1 MTTNEKNLES
11 TKPLKSGDQQVAGSP
26 ISNPA
31 DNAQHQRQEK
41 LTALKAFRFT
51 SGDSAPFTIDMGYGQ
66 KVQDKRPEKTERIDS
81 MDSILKQARTMM
93 EAKDLDTALLT
104 RDLGISAQRKLD
116 EINRNGDG
124 REVYDNLNADD
135 KKMVHLEIVNGKVLL
150 KIGDAATV
158 SGS

>member
-1 MTTNEKNLES
+1 
-11 TKPLKSGDQQVAGSP
+11 
-26 ISNPA
+26 
-31 DNAQHQRQEK
+31 
-41 LTALKAFRFT
+41 
-51 SGDSAPFTIDMGYGQ
+51 MGYGE
-66 KVQDKRPEKTERIDS
+66 KVQDKRPEKTERTDS
-81 MDSILKQARTMM
+81 MDSMLKQARTIM